1 MISTVC
7 VVCNPLMSIQEACG
21 SVMFGH
27 HSAVIRH
34 ATFQPNM
41 PLVMQ
46 LGMSQ
51 NHFCSTVLVTSE
63 P

>member
-1 MISTVC
+1 MISNVYI
-7 VVCNPLMSIQEACG
+7 VYNPLMSVQEACG
-21 SVMFGH
+21 MFG
-27 HSAVIRH
+27 RH

-51 NHFCSTVLVTSE
+51 NHFCSPVLVTSE
-63 P
+63 L